1 VTDPALT
8 DPALVLVDADESV
21 WRVGFAPD
29 PWAWSGWEW
38 AVDGRFHGRWD
49 DHEGNFRTVYA
60 GSSLLGCLLEVL
72 ACFRADP
79 SVVDE
84 LEEIAEDDGDVILHP
99 TVEPGLVS
107 RSWLE
112 PRLVGTAVLRGQ
124 FCAVTAAE
132 SIAALRPIFIGRAL
146 AMHLLDFDAAA
157 LKDGR
162 SRELTQQ
169 VATYLH
175 DTTDVSGV
183 NFCSRLG
190 DENTL
195 WAIYERAG
203 DPEVSPVLIDRAHER
218 LTPEKPELSEAFR
231 LLGLRWAEDD

>member
-1 VTDPALT
+1 MLP
-8 DPALVLVDADESV
+8 
-21 WRVGFAPD
+21 G
-29 PWAWSGWEW
+29 
-38 AVDGRFHGRWD
+38 
-49 DHEGNFRTVYA
+49 
-60 GSSLLGCLLEVL
+60 
-72 ACFRADP
+72 ADP

-84 LEEIAEDDGDVILHP
+84 REQIAEDDGDEILHP

-107 RSWLE
+107 CSWLE

-124 FCAVTAAE
+124 FSAVTAAE

-162 SRELTQQ
+162 PRELTQQ
-169 VATYLH
+169 VATYVH

-183 NFCSRLG
+183 RFCSRLG

-195 WAIYERAG
+195 WAIFERAG

-218 LTPEKPELSEAFR
+218 LTPEIRTIGSVPLARTAVGRGR
-231 LLGLRWAEDD
+231 LT

>member
-1 VTDPALT
+1 MTEPALT

-60 GSSLLGCLLEVL
+60 GSTLLGCLLEVL
-72 ACFRADP
+72 ACFPGPTHPWWIA
-79 SVVDE
+79 E
-84 LEEIAEDDGDVILHP
+84 QIAEDDGDEILHP

-107 RSWLE
+107 YSWLE
-112 PRLVGTAVLRGQ
+112 PRLVGTAVLQGQ

-162 SRELTQQ
+162 PRGLTQQ
-169 VATYLH
+169 VATYVH
-175 DTTDVSGV
+175 DTTDVCGV
-183 NFCSRLG
+183 RFCSRLG

-195 WAIYERAG
+195 WAIFERAG

-218 LTPEKPELSEAFR
+218 LTPENSELSEAFR